1 MADQA
6 YELECAGKDEDVEF
20 INKYHKTFC
29 ENYIEVTR
37 TVTKALIAQNSAKTG
52 I

>member
-6 YELECAGKDEDVEF
+6 YELECAGRDEDVEF

-29 ENYIEVTR
+29 ENYSEVLR
-37 TVTKALIAQNSAKTG
+37 IVTKALVEQNAGGT
-52 I
+52 IR